1 MPLWVVQI
9 VVVRVLMLVLPR
21 VLLLAVVAAVVVLLP
36 LLSVVAAVVP
46 AVPPCPKA
54 AWSSVAPHSLA
65 EQDAT
70 VQPAVPLL
78 QLLQVPHRGH
88 LRQNSCNTDRNRTQR
103 TTIRGLGWIG
113 SRQPHHTFCLDTN
126 HPSRNQCGHPAS
138 VSA

>member
-1 MPLWVVQI
+1 VVQI

-21 VLLLAVVAAVVVLLP
+21 VLLLAVVVLLP

-113 SRQPHHTFCLDTN
+113 SR
-126 HPSRNQCGHPAS
+126 
-138 VSA
+138 